1 MTPEGRTKKVLKV
14 FLTNQGIYHFW
25 PVQNGYGAATVDCLA
40 CCDGKFLA
48 IETKRAGVKTPTG
61 RQKLTLAA
69 IKEAGGSAY
78 VVSLDARGS
87 LIWFAQ

>member
-1 MTPEGRTKKVLKV
+1 MTPEGRTKKALKK
-14 FLTNQGIYHFW
+14 FLAEQGIYQFW
-25 PVQNGYGAATVDCLA
+25 PVQNGFGQATVDCLA

-48 IETKRAGVKTPTG
+48 IETKRAGVKTPTD
-61 RQKLTLAA
+61 RQALTLAT
-69 IKEAGGSAY
+69 IKEAGGRSY